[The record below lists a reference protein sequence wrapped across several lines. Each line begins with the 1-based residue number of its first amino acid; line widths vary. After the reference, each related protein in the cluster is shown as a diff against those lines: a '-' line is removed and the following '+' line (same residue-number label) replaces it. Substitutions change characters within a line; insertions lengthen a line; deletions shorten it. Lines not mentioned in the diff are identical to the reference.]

1 MLILMSF
8 DMSIEL
14 YLGID
19 PAWRSLGF
27 GLVKFDTETKD
38 ISRVHSQVF
47 NISGYKSI
55 TEAVKAIAAKFV
67 EYAKPFLDA
76 GAVFKGFTMERFI
89 AYKNVDSAEFE
100 IINRIIG
107 ALAIYFETNFELQTP
122 TRLERAIDWKMN
134 LVKSLH
140 INKQFQNPSNTLDKK
155 FSLAA
160 GKAVLSEPVEYKTDH
175 EADAVCLAALPIYVK
190 RKIL

>member
-1 MLILMSF
+1 MTV
-8 DMSIEL
+8 EV

-19 PAWRSLGF
+19 PGWKNLGF
-27 GLVKFDTETKD
+27 GVVTFNTETKE
-38 ISRVHSQVF
+38 IKRIHSQVF
-47 NISGYKSI
+47 NTSGYKSI

-100 IINRIIG
+100 IINRLIG
-107 ALAIYFETNFELQTP
+107 ALAIYFETNFDLQTP

-140 INKQFQNPSNTLDKK
+140 INKQFENPSTSLDKK

-160 GKAVLSEPVEYKTDH
+160 GKAVTTVPEDFKTDH